1 MLTLYNIFL
10 IFFYKIISPFLS
22 IFSREIKVWRSEQKK
37 IKNFSTE
44 SNTDSKIWFHCS
56 SAGEYEQVKQIINY
70 FDKKKFKIIIT
81 FFSVN
86 TYLQFKNK
94 IKQPCSL
101 FPLDTKKN
109 INHFIEKFN
118 IKRIFVAKNEIWPN
132 LIYISNKKSI
142 PIFQLGAKINESKIN
157 NILYGKIYANILKKI
172 NLIFVQ
178 DEGSKK
184 ILKKKN
190 IYSLVSGDPRIDQV
204 INYKKEKF
212 KDLLIE
218 KFIDNEKVF
227 VAGSTDLNDLKIL
240 INSINN
246 NNNNFKW
253 IIVPHE
259 NSKKEIKEISKK
271 LNANWCLYSKPK
283 NLTKAKI
290 LIIDKVGILKYI
302 YKYANIVYVGGG
314 FSKGIH
320 NCLEPAVFGK
330 PLIFGRKYYNFPEAI
345 YFIKSKVAFSIKD
358 KTEFEKLLSNEKID
372 FERIRQNSN
381 KFFKIHKGA
390 SEKITSVIEK
400 YIN

>member
-1 MLTLYNIFL
+1 MLSFYNIFL
-10 IFFYKIISPFLS
+10 IFFFKIIAPFLS
-22 IFSREIKVWRSEQKK
+22 IFSKEIKVWRTEQKK
-37 IKNFSTE
+37 IKNFSLKYNADPT
-44 SNTDSKIWFHCS
+44 IWFHCS

-70 FDKKKFKIIIT
+70 FEKKKIKLIIT

-94 IKQPCSL
+94 IKHPCSL

-132 LIYISNKKSI
+132 LIYISDKKSI

-190 IYSLVSGDPRIDQV
+190 IYSLVSGDPRVDQV
-204 INYKKEKF
+204 INYKEEKF

-227 VAGSTDLNDLKIL
+227 IAGSTDLNDLKIL

-246 NNNNFKW
+246 NYNYKW

-271 LNANWCLYSKPK
+271 ININWCLYSKPK

-330 PLIFGRKYYNFPEAI
+330 PLIFGSNYYNFPEAI

-372 FERIRQNSN
+372 FERVRKNSN
-381 KFFKIHKGA
+381 KFFEIHKGA

>member
-1 MLTLYNIFL
+1 MLSFYNIFL
-10 IFFYKIISPFLS
+10 IFFYKIISPILS
-22 IFSREIKVWRSEQKK
+22 IFSKEIKAWRSEQKK
-37 IKNFSTE
+37 IKNFSVE

-56 SAGEYEQVKQIINY
+56 SAGEYEQVKEIINY
-70 FDKKKFKIIIT
+70 FDKKKIKLIIT

-94 IKQPCSL
+94 IEYPCSL

-109 INHFIEKFN
+109 INHFIKKFN

-142 PIFQLGAKINESKIN
+142 PIIQLGAKISESKIN
-157 NILYGKIYANILKKI
+157 NIFYGKIYANILKKI

-190 IYSLVSGDPRIDQV
+190 IYSLVSGDPRVDQV

-227 VAGSTDLNDLKIL
+227 IAGSTDLNDLKIL

-246 NNNNFKW
+246 NNNFKW
-253 IIVPHE
+253 IIIPHK

-271 LNANWCLYSKPK
+271 LNTNWCLYSKPK
-283 NLTKAKI
+283 NLNKAKI
-290 LIIDKVGILKYI
+290 LIIDKLGILKYI

-330 PLIFGRKYYNFPEAI
+330 PLIFGINYYNFPEAI
-345 YFIKSKVAFSIKD
+345 YFVKSKVAFSIKD

-372 FERIRQNSN
+372 FEKVRQNSN
-381 KFFKIHKGA
+381 KFFKTHKGA
-390 SEKITSVIEK
+390 SEKITSAIEK